1 MELALILGAAL
12 WGGLA
17 GMFVPR
23 AAYRLS
29 VEPEE
34 EWRAQ
39 CPDGHDIRG
48 WVGWARCTGRAYGPS
63 TPLVV
68 VVTALVCAA
77 LAAAAGTR
85 PELSVWL
92 LVAPF
97 GVLLTLVDFSV
108 HRLPDV
114 VNLPLAAAVPGLLG
128 VVALVPENH
137 GDWTRALLGGLAY
150 AGWFFVCF
158 LINPNWVA
166 FGDVKVGLWLGAA
179 LGWYGWGVL
188 ILGAFAGFFLAGFY
202 AAGLVVTR
210 KGGRKTAVP
219 YGPFLISGAF
229 VGTLIGALAA

>member
-1 MELALILGAAL
+1 ML
-12 WGGLA
+12 
-17 GMFVPR
+17 VPR
-23 AAYRLS
+23 VAYRLS

-39 CPDGHDIRG
+39 CPDGHDIHG
-48 WVGWARCTGRAYGPS
+48 WVGWARCAGRAYGPS
-63 TPLVV
+63 TPLVAV
-68 VVTALVCAA
+68 ATALVCAA
-77 LAAAAGTR
+77 LAAATGTR
-85 PELSVWL
+85 PELGVWL

-114 VNLPLAAAVPGLLG
+114 VNLPLAVAVPGLLG
-128 VVALVPENH
+128 IVALVPENH
-137 GDWTRALLGGLAY
+137 GDWTRALLGALAY

-166 FGDVKVGLWLGAA
+166 FGDVKLGLWLGAA

-188 ILGAFAGFFLAGFY
+188 ILGSFAGFFLAGFY
-202 AAGLVVTR
+202 AVGLVVTHR
-210 KGGRKTAVP
+210 GGRKTAVP
-219 YGPFLISGAF
+219 YGPFLVSGAF